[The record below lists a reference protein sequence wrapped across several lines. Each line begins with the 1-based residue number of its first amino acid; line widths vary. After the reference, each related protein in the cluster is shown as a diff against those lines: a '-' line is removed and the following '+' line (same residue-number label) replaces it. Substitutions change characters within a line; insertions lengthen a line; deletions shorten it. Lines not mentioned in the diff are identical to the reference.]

1 MRLLFKELKK
11 LFNPLIVLILAAFS
25 IAYTFVFLSFPFSQ
39 RWTVRQTRLYEE
51 LRAEF
56 GNELSSDE
64 WDAFLA
70 KREAVLERINE
81 RIRSSEILRKNG
93 IDDYEAFIHTPPV
106 VFTPTTSEAAI
117 EMQME
122 KDRIF
127 ILDENTSPL
136 FEYLSEMDYLISRKE
151 DFHAL
156 ADERDYDEAKGG
168 GYVPSDA
175 PHRNAAV
182 AKRYRQTSTSS
193 ISLIPRTAA
202 GNVRDGLM
210 WLMILSA
217 ILCFVLILPCLIK
230 ERLRG
235 MRDIQLASAAGRG
248 IFALQAKTCALLGLG
263 VGLLLDLVYALLLW
277 RSGTLGFIACD
288 ISSFDRWRFWTD
300 ISFGSYLLIHALA
313 VMLFSVCASLS
324 AYFIGRLANSHIVG
338 LGIALPVAAALV
350 FGFYMLVRNPLYL
363 FSSPSLAAA
372 VIKICITLLI
382 FAAISAAVL
391 IMLKRDKVRDIL

>member
-1 MRLLFKELKK
+1 MRIIFKELKK
-11 LFNPLIVLILAAFS
+11 LLNPRFTAILLLFS
-25 IAYTFVFLSFPFSQ
+25 TAYTFLFLSFRLTQ
-39 RWTVRQTRLYEE
+39 RASERSIRLYGE
-51 LRAEF
+51 LLSEF
-56 GNELSSDE
+56 GNELSRDE
-64 WDAFLA
+64 WDAFLE
-70 KREAVLERINE
+70 KRESILERINE
-81 RIRSSEILRKNG
+81 QIRSSEILRKNG

-106 VFTPTTSEAAI
+106 VFSPNTSEDAV

-122 KDRIF
+122 KDRIY

-136 FEYLSEMDYLISRKE
+136 FEYLSEMDYLISRKD

-156 ADERDYDEAKGG
+156 ADERDYDEAKGE

-175 PHRNAAV
+175 PYRNAAV
-182 AKRYRQTSTSS
+182 AKRYRQTSTGSV
-193 ISLIPRTAA
+193 SLIPRGAA
-202 GNVRDGLM
+202 DNVRDGLM
-210 WLMILSA
+210 WLLILSA

-248 IFALQAKTCALLGLG
+248 IFAVQAKTCALFGLG

-300 ISFGSYLLIHALA
+300 ISFGSYLLIHAAA
-313 VMLFSVCASLS
+313 VILFSVCASLS
-324 AYFIGRLANSHIVG
+324 AYFIGRLASSHIVG

-350 FGFYMLVRNPLYL
+350 FGFYMLVRNPLNL

-372 VIKICITLLI
+372 VIKLCITLLI

>member
-11 LFNPLIVLILAAFS
+11 LLNPLPVLILAAFS
-25 IAYTFVFLSFPFSQ
+25 VAYTFLFLNFPFSQ

-56 GNELSSDE
+56 GRELSFDE

-93 IDDYEAFIHTPPV
+93 IDDYETFIHTPPV
-106 VFTPTTSEAAI
+106 VFTPTTSEEAV
-117 EMQME
+117 EMQRE
-122 KDRIF
+122 KDRIYHD
-127 ILDENTSPL
+127 DEITSPL
-136 FEYLSEMDYLISRKE
+136 FDYLHEMDYLIGRK
-151 DFHAL
+151 DDLHAL
-156 ADERDYDEAKGG
+156 AYERDYDEANGE
-168 GYVPSDA
+168 GYIPSDA
-175 PHRNAAV
+175 PYRNAAV
-182 AKRYRQTSTSS
+182 AERYRETCTGS
-193 ISLIPRTAA
+193 ISLIPRGAA

-210 WLMILSA
+210 RLMILSA

-235 MRDIQLASAAGRG
+235 MRDIQLASASGRG
-248 IFALQAKTCALLGLG
+248 IFAVQAKTCALFGLG

-300 ISFGSYLLIHALA
+300 ISFGSYLLIHAAA
-313 VMLFSVCASLS
+313 VILLSVCASLS
-324 AYFIGRLANSHIVG
+324 AYFIGRLASSHIVG

-372 VIKICITLLI
+372 VIKICITLLV
-382 FAAISAAVL
+382 FAAIWAAVL

>member
-1 MRLLFKELKK
+1 MRLLLKELKK
-11 LFNPLIVLILAAFS
+11 LLSPLIVLILAAFS
-25 IAYTFVFLSFPFSQ
+25 VAYTFLFLNSPLSQ

-56 GNELSSDE
+56 GRELSSDE

-81 RIRSSEILRKNG
+81 SIRSSEILRKNG
-93 IDDYEAFIHTPPV
+93 IYDYETFIHTPPV
-106 VFTPTTSEAAI
+106 VFTPTTSEEAI

-122 KDRIF
+122 KNRIY

-136 FEYLSEMDYLISRKE
+136 FDYLHEMDYLISRK
-151 DFHAL
+151 DDLHAL
-156 ADERDYDEAKGG
+156 ADERDYDEAKGE

-175 PHRNAAV
+175 PYRNAAV
-182 AKRYRQTSTSS
+182 AERYRETCTGS
-193 ISLIPRTAA
+193 ISLIPRTAVD
-202 GNVRDGLM
+202 NVRDGLIQ
-210 WLMILSA
+210 LLILSA

-235 MRDIQLASAAGRG
+235 MRDIQLASSAGRG
-248 IFALQAKTCALLGLG
+248 IFAVQAKTCALFGLG

-300 ISFGSYLLIHALA
+300 ISFGSYLLIHAAA

-363 FSSPSLAAA
+363 FSSPSIAAA
-372 VIKICITLLI
+372 VIKPCITLLV

>member
-11 LFNPLIVLILAAFS
+11 LLSPLIVLILAAFS
-25 IAYTFVFLSFPFSQ
+25 IAYTFVYLNFPLSQ
-39 RWTVRQTRLYEE
+39 RTTVRQTRLYEE

-56 GNELSSDE
+56 GRELSSDE

-81 RIRSSEILRKNG
+81 SIRSSEILRKNG

-106 VFTPTTSEAAI
+106 VFTPTTSEDAV

-122 KDRIF
+122 KNRIY

-136 FEYLSEMDYLISRKE
+136 FDYLSEMDYLIHRKD

-156 ADERDYDEAKGG
+156 ADERDYDEAKGE

-175 PHRNAAV
+175 PYRNAAV
-182 AKRYRQTSTSS
+182 AKRYRQTSTGS
-193 ISLIPRTAA
+193 ISLIPCGAA
-202 GNVRDGLM
+202 DDVRDGLM
-210 WLMILSA
+210 WLLILSA
-217 ILCFVLILPCLIK
+217 ILCFVFILPCLIK

-248 IFALQAKTCALLGLG
+248 IFAVQAKTCALFGLG

-288 ISSFDRWRFWTD
+288 VSCFDHWRFWTD

>member
-1 MRLLFKELKK
+1 MRLLLKELKK
-11 LFNPLIVLILAAFS
+11 LLNPLIVLILAAFS
-25 IAYTFVFLSFPFSQ
+25 VAYTFLYLSSPLSQ
-39 RWTVRQTRLYEE
+39 RTTVRQTRLYEE

-70 KREAVLERINE
+70 KRESVLERINE
-81 RIRSSEILRKNG
+81 RIRRSEILRKNG
-93 IDDYEAFIHTPPV
+93 IDDYETFIHTPPV
-106 VFTPTTSEAAI
+106 VFTPTTSEEAI
-117 EMQME
+117 KMQME
-122 KDRIF
+122 MDRIYHD
-127 ILDENTSPL
+127 DEITSPL
-136 FEYLSEMDYLISRKE
+136 FSYLSEMDYLIGRK
-151 DFHAL
+151 DDLHAL
-156 ADERDYDEAKGG
+156 ADERDYDEANGE
-168 GYVPSDA
+168 GYVPSDV

-182 AKRYRQTSTSS
+182 AERYRKTCTGS
-193 ISLIPRTAA
+193 ISLIPHTAVD
-202 GNVRDGLM
+202 NVRDGLIQ
-210 WLMILSA
+210 LLILSA

-230 ERLRG
+230 DRLRG

-248 IFALQAKTCALLGLG
+248 IFAVQAKTCALFGLG

-288 ISSFDRWRFWTD
+288 VNTFERWRFWTD

-324 AYFIGRLANSHIVG
+324 AYFIGRLASSHIVG

-363 FSSPSLAAA
+363 FSSPSIAAA
-372 VIKICITLLI
+372 VIKPCITLLI